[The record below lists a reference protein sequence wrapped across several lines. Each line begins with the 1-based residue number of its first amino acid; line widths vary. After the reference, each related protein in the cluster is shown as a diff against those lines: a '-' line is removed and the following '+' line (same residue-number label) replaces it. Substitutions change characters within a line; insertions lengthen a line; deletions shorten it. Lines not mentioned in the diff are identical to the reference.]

1 MVADVSRLCN
11 DATYI
16 CTVVSS
22 TVPTYYIDKKEKM
35 APKGKATPS
44 KSSSKSKDEGTSTSA
59 KLKPATSINVR
70 HILST
75 KHAQALTAISR
86 LQSGDSFDAVA
97 RELSEDKARQGG
109 ALGWRARGSLI
120 KEFEEAAYKLP
131 VSTVNKP
138 VYTTE
143 PVKTTEGYH
152 GESISGCLS

>member
-1 MVADVSRLCN
+1 
-11 DATYI
+11 
-16 CTVVSS
+16 
-22 TVPTYYIDKKEKM
+22 M

-44 KSSSKSKDEGTSTSA
+44 KNSSSKPKDEASTSTSV
-59 KLKPATSINVR
+59 KLKPAASINVR
-70 HILST
+70 HILCA

-86 LQSGDSFDAVA
+86 LQSGDSFDTVA

-109 ALGWRARGSLI
+109 ALGWKTRGSLI

-152 GESISGCLS
+152 GESTIKGCLSY